1 MATRPESENRNH
13 RRCQR
18 PSRMDRGESIR
29 RNPLMKRILSFV
41 AVLSLVVAA
50 VAFARAGDDKAE
62 HKMEGHTHSMA
73 AAKTGTWTG
82 EILDASCYLGHGA
95 MGAKHT
101 ECAAKCAANGAPMM
115 LLTKDGK
122 VILLTPPHDNADAYN
137 QAKTLAGTMAT
148 ITGALSERSG
158 VKGIEVTG
166 VTAATAEAS
175 TK

>member
-1 MATRPESENRNH
+1 
-13 RRCQR
+13 
-18 PSRMDRGESIR
+18 
-29 RNPLMKRILSFV
+29 MKRLFSLF
-41 AVLSLVVAA
+41 AMLSLVVAA
-50 VAFARAGDDKAE
+50 IAFAKGGDEKSTQ
-62 HKMEGHTHSMA
+62 KSEGHSMA

-82 EILDASCYLGHGA
+82 EIVDAGCYLGHGA

-101 ECAAKCAANGAPMM
+101 ECAVKCAANGMPLM

-122 VILLTPPHDNADAYN
+122 AMLLTPPHDNVDAYN
-137 QAKTLAGTMAT
+137 QVKAMAGTMAV

-166 VTAATAEAS
+166 VTAAPAA